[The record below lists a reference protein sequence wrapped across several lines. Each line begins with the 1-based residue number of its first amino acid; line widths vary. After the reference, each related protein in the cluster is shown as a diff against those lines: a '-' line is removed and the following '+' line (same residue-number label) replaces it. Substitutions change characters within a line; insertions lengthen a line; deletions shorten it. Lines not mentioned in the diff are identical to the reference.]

1 MTHVGGR
8 LNADNNTLLRVVSR
22 VAPSESELK
31 RNGIRRFSL
40 VLGHEVNVPLR
51 RASIQMPHERSDLIP
66 SLPLSHKNRNERM
79 TQGVVTV
86 EPFECSVLDQ
96 FLEESIRPVTPSLLA
111 LGEPERTRFSR
122 EQMRIGLKF

>member
-8 LNADNNTLLRVVSR
+8 LNADNNTLLLVVSR

-66 SLPLSHKNRNERM
+66 SFSLSYQNRDE
-79 TQGVVTV
+79 
-86 EPFECSVLDQ
+86 
-96 FLEESIRPVTPSLLA
+96 
-111 LGEPERTRFSR
+111 
-122 EQMRIGLKF
+122 